1 MTDRPQTDRQTSCHG
16 IVRAMNTRRAVKT
29 CDCRRVFGSSLLGVR
44 CLQHLGGMRPIVL
57 TSSRYIQMPLC
68 HDAVDLEFITDDDA
82 KMLKMQYIFAYNG
95 LPSPMGGC
103 PVTYILESLRAADV
117 EL

>member
-1 MTDRPQTDRQTSCHG
+1 
-16 IVRAMNTRRAVKT
+16 
-29 CDCRRVFGSSLLGVR
+29 
-44 CLQHLGGMRPIVL
+44 
-57 TSSRYIQMPLC
+57 MPLC

-103 PVTYILESLRAADV
+103 PVTYILESLRGADV